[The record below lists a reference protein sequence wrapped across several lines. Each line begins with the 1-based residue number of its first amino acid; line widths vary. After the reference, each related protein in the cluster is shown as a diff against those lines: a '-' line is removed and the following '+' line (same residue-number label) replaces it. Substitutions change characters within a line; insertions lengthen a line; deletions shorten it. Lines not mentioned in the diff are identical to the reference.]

1 MALFQIAEPGLSAAP
16 HEHRLAVGIDLG
28 TTNSLVAS
36 VISGSA
42 EVILDEEGA
51 AILPSVVHYGADGT
65 VTVGAQALRDASRDP
80 KNTISSA
87 KRLIGRTM
95 KDLADVHNLP
105 YDLVDD
111 PAMVRIATSSGVK
124 SPVEVSADILRSLAK
139 RAENRLGGDLTGAVI
154 TVPAY
159 FDDAQRQATKDAA
172 RLANLTVLRLLNE
185 PTAAALAYGLD
196 NGAEGTYMVYD
207 LGGGTFDVSLLKLT
221 RGVFEVLGT
230 GGNSALGGDDFDHRV
245 LCHVTES
252 FRGGNPKARFTVD
265 GKPAATLPGHILSA
279 AEKRRLMA
287 LSRVAKE
294 ALTTN
299 ESTDIRF
306 AFDNGDAVE
315 LELTR
320 EEFDA
325 MTCHLVK
332 KTIDTVEAVLRDA
345 SADVSGVRGVV
356 LVGGATRMPCVRTAV
371 EKFFGFAPLDD
382 IDPDKVVA
390 IGAAMQANKLAGN
403 TSGDD
408 DWLLLDVTPLS
419 LGLETMGGLVEKVI
433 PRNSAIPVAL
443 AQDFTTFR
451 DGQTAMAIHV
461 VQGERELVDACRSLA
476 RFELRGIP
484 PMAAGAARIRVT
496 FQVDADGLLSVSARE
511 MTTGVEASI
520 QVKPSYGL
528 SDEDIVRML
537 QDGNGSAEED
547 MRARELREQQVEA
560 RRLLES
566 THSALE
572 SDGDL
577 LDETERAVVDGLVER
592 LTALVTSDDVEAVK
606 AGIEALTKGTETL
619 AERRMDRSI
628 REALSG
634 MSVDDAMFDEKS
646 ADESKNS

>member
-577 LDETERAVVDGLVER
+577 LDETERVEVDGLVER

-646 ADESKNS
+646 ADESKNP